1 VSSARWVKHWRDRE
15 DYRADL
21 QGGQVVEESYEF
33 TAAKRFQEPEHGGLM
48 YFLRTTDDKVFVLF
62 DYESQDFGAQGE
74 DPLKSKFQ
82 PCTELLVARTPK
94 TGVVLNQRFS
104 GALLDAGDPYELSIP
119 PQSWP
124 ESETYCKFRWDELE
138 KCLTRKGRKDSQ
150 NS

>member
-1 VSSARWVKHWRDRE
+1 
-15 DYRADL
+15 
-21 QGGQVVEESYEF
+21 
-33 TAAKRFQEPEHGGLM
+33 M